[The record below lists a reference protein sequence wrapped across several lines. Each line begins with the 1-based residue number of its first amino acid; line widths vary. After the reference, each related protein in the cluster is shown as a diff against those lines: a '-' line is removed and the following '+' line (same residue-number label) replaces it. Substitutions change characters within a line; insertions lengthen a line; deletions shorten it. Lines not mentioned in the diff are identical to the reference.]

1 MGKRIL
7 IVDDS
12 ASIRSALVTTLGGAG
27 YEVAQAPDGSAALA
41 ELSSPPDL
49 MITDFNMPRMNGLQ
63 LIFIARA
70 LPQCK
75 RMPIIMLTTESE
87 DSKRQSARAAGATA
101 WMVKPFQPKQLLA
114 VVEKLIES
122 VGL

>member
-12 ASIRSALVTTLGGAG
+12 ASIRGALAAALGEAG
-27 YEVAQAPDGSAALA
+27 YQVAEAPHASAAIA
-41 ELSSPPDL
+41 ELQSPPDL
-49 MITDFNMPRMNGLQ
+49 MITDFNMPHMNGLQ
-63 LIFIARA
+63 LIHIARA

-75 RMPIIMLTTESE
+75 QMPIIMLTTES
-87 DSKRQSARAAGATA
+87 DGSKRQSGRAAGASA

-114 VVEKLIES
+114 VVEKLLAS
-122 VGL
+122 